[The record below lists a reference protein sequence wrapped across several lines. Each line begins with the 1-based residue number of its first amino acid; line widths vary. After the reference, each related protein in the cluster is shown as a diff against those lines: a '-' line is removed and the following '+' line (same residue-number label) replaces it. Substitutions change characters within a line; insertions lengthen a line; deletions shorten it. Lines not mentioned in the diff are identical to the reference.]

1 MQDLKDAV
9 SRSYIA
15 RGMTGDDIE
24 ALISITEK
32 RQYDGGAT
40 LVRQFDR
47 SKDLMIIL
55 DGAARVNT
63 FSGDRIIEMGPGSV
77 VGEIALL
84 DDQPRSATVTSVKS
98 TTVAFISGDKLR
110 TLMDVKPRIE
120 LIILRNLS
128 RTLCSYVRMANLQ
141 LDDLMHKP

>member
-15 RGMTGDDIE
+15 RGMSSDEIN
-24 ALISITEK
+24 ALVAITEK
-32 RQYDGGAT
+32 RQYNGGDT
-40 LVRQFDR
+40 LVRQFDK
-47 SKDLMIIL
+47 SKDMMIIL
-55 DGAARVNT
+55 EGGARVNT

-84 DDQPRSATVTSVKS
+84 DDQPRSATVTSVKN
-98 TTVAFISGDKLR
+98 TTVAFIPGDKLR
-110 TLMDVKPRIE
+110 ALMDVRPRVE
-120 LIILRNLS
+120 LMILRNLS

-141 LDDLMHKP
+141 LEDLMSR